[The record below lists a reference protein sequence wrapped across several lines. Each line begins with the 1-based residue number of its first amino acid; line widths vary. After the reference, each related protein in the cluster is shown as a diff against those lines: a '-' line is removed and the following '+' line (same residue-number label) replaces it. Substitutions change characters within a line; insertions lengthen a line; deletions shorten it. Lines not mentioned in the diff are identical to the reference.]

1 MTSGLDF
8 SDCAALQARIIQ
20 LEEENTALRAQLL
33 EKTSAMSAYERHS
46 KMLKGLVNLLPIG
59 VAIHHQGVATFIN
72 PMGLQIM
79 KAQDDSEI
87 LGKPAIEFVHPDYR
101 ADASQRIQRLL
112 HNSNSTQSEIASFIE
127 EKFIRPDGVSIDVEV
142 AAFSLDRGD
151 DRDIIVIFRD
161 VTRQKRQRR
170 ELEENERR
178 FRQLVSILP
187 DAVIVHRNFKILFA
201 NEAAARLLHA
211 TSPQE
216 MAGQSIL
223 SFIHEDEREKVHQR
237 YALPLGQQI
246 ALPLERE
253 RYIRSDG
260 GVFWAEIAAIPFVAE
275 DEDAVLVVLR
285 DVTTQESM
293 IRELAKSE
301 KRFRTL
307 VNLLP
312 AAVFIIG
319 ESGDLIFINT
329 ESENVSG
336 YTVEESLA
344 MDFSK
349 FIGPELYRETE
360 KKVEELAVGES
371 FQFELSNL
379 DSAENCRWFE
389 VTLLK
394 TLLDGEK
401 VIFGVAFNIS
411 WRKKTERQLKEL
423 AQRLV
428 VAYEEERG
436 HIARELHDEVGQQL
450 IGMKFALEN
459 ASRHIATE
467 QSEIALQEARGML
480 SELMIQVREMA
491 LSFRPAILDDLGL
504 LPTLLWYFE
513 RYAQRY
519 DIHVSFNHADID
531 RRFADVIE
539 ITAYRIV
546 QEALTNV
553 ARHAQVH
560 DVDVSVRATDQLLH
574 IRIQDDGVGFD
585 VDEAL
590 EAYASRGLAGM
601 QERVGLLG
609 GNLHITSEP
618 GAGATIIVALP
629 LYPPDIERERMGM
642 RKADHF

>member
-1 MTSGLDF
+1 MTSGQDY

-33 EKTSAMSAYERHS
+33 EKASATSAYERHS

-112 HNSNSTQSEIASFIE
+112 HNSNSTQSAIASFVE

-142 AAFSLDRGD
+142 AAFSLDRAD

-201 NEAAARLLHA
+201 NQAAARMLRA
-211 TSPQE
+211 ASPQE
-216 MAGQSIL
+216 MVGKSIL
-223 SFIHEDEREKVHQR
+223 SFIHDSEKEKVRQR
-237 YALPLGQQI
+237 VALMLGQKI
-246 ALPLERE
+246 VLPLEKE
-253 RYIRSDG
+253 RYVRSDG
-260 GVFWAEIAAIPFVAE
+260 GVFWAEIAAIPFVTE

-293 IRELAKSE
+293 LRELAKSE

-307 VNLLP
+307 ARLLP
-312 AAVFIIG
+312 AAVFIMG
-319 ESGDLIFINT
+319 ENNELLFVNAA
-329 ESENVSG
+329 SENVAG

-349 FIGPELYRETE
+349 IIEPEAYLKME
-360 KKVEELAVGES
+360 KEVAALTLGES
-371 FQFELSNL
+371 FQFELRTL
-379 DSAENCRWFE
+379 DGSGRWRWLE
-389 VTLLK
+389 ITLLK
-394 TLLDGEK
+394 TIQDGKE
-401 VIFGVAFNIS
+401 VIFGAAFNAT
-411 WRKKTERQLKEL
+411 WRKETERQLKEL

-459 ASRHIATE
+459 ASRHVTTE

-480 SELMIQVREMA
+480 SELMIQVREMS

-513 RYAQRY
+513 RYTQRY
-519 DIHVSFNHADID
+519 NIHVSFNHADID

-546 QEALTNV
+546 QESLTNV
-553 ARHAQVH
+553 ARHAQVR
-560 DVDVSVRATDQLLH
+560 DVDVSVRAADQLLH

-601 QERVGLLG
+601 RERVDLLG
-609 GNLHITSEP
+609 GDLHIASEP
-618 GAGATIIVALP
+618 GAGVTIIASLP
-629 LYPPDIERERMGM
+629 LRPSDIEKARMDMG
-642 RKADHF
+642 RADHF